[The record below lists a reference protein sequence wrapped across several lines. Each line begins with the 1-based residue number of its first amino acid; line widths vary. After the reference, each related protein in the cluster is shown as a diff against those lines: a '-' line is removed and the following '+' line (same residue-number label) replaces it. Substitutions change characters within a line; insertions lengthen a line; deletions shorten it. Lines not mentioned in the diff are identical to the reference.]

1 MIELW
6 KDNASS
12 VSKLPTGIEGF
23 DIISEGGLPEGRVT
37 LVAGTPGSGKTV
49 FAAQFIM
56 AGIRRDEP
64 GIFITFEDAVHE
76 LRQNVAG
83 FGWDMAS
90 LEKENRFLLLDAAP
104 DPDDPPQV
112 VGSFDLGAL
121 IARAEHAI
129 RRIGARRVA
138 LDSLGALFSH
148 YPETGTMRAEL
159 FRLVSA
165 LKLLGVTTV
174 MTSERPSDTGEIT
187 RSGVEEFVADN
198 VILLRNN
205 LEAERRHRTIE
216 ILKFRG
222 AYHQKGEFP
231 FSIEAKHGF
240 VVIPLSGIELKQASS
255 NVRISSGNAVLDSM
269 CGGGVFRDSII
280 MVSGATGTG
289 KTLTVN
295 QFINGGAE
303 AGERCLF
310 FSYEESRDQL
320 MRNAAS
326 WGYDFASM
334 ERAGRLVMISD
345 YPHAYGLEDHLLRI
359 RSAIEEFRPNRVA
372 IDSLSALE
380 RISTIKSFREFV
392 IGITSFIKMH
402 EIAGLFT
409 ASTPALAGGTSVT
422 ESHISTITDSIV
434 LLRYVELYGEMRR
447 GLTVLKMRGSMHDKQ
462 IREFTI
468 DGDGMHI
475 GKPFRNVYGIL
486 TGNLVHVPNRDGA
499 SEQYADGAVREADA
513 ARSP

>member
-1 MIELW
+1 VIELW

-12 VSKLPTGIEGF
+12 VPKVETGLPGF
-23 DIISEGGLPEGRVT
+23 DVVAEGGLPRGRVT
-37 LVAGTPGSGKTV
+37 LVSGTAGSGKTV
-49 FAAQFIM
+49 LACQFIVE
-56 AGIRRDEP
+56 GIRRGEP
-64 GIFITFEDAVHE
+64 GVFVTFEDAPHE
-76 LRQNVAG
+76 LKQNMRG
-83 FGWDMAS
+83 FGWDLEA
-90 LEKENRFLLLDAAP
+90 LEKEGNFQLLDGSP
-104 DPDDPPQV
+104 DPDEPPQL

-121 IARAEHAI
+121 IARIQHAI
-129 RRIGARRVA
+129 KRIGAQRVA

-159 FRLVSA
+159 YRVVSA
-165 LKLLGVTTV
+165 LKAVGVTTV
-174 MTSERPSDTGEIT
+174 MTAERPSDQGEIT
-187 RSGVEEFVADN
+187 RAGVEEFITDN
-198 VILLRNN
+198 VIILRNN
-205 LEAERRHRTIE
+205 LEEERRHRTVE

-231 FSIEAKHGF
+231 FSIEGRHGF

-255 NVRISSGNAVLDSM
+255 MTRISSGNDVLDEM
-269 CGGGVFRDSII
+269 CGGGIFRDSII

-295 QFINGGAE
+295 QFIAGGAK
-303 AGERCLF
+303 AGEKCLF

-320 MRNAAS
+320 VRNAAA
-326 WGYDFASM
+326 WGYDFEGM
-334 ERAGRLVMISD
+334 EERGQLAMVSD

-359 RSAIEEFRPNRVA
+359 RTAIEEFKPNRVA

-380 RISTIKSFREFV
+380 RISTIKAFREFV

-434 LLRYVELYGEMRR
+434 LLRYVELAGEMRR
-447 GLTVLKMRGSMHDKQ
+447 GLTVLKMRGSLHDKN

-468 DGDGMHI
+468 DGTGMHI
-475 GKPFRNVYGIL
+475 GEPFRNVSGIL
-486 TGNLVHVPNRDGA
+486 TGNLVYTPDA
-499 SEQYADGAVREADA
+499 SEAQ
-513 ARSP
+513 

>member
-12 VSKLPTGIEGF
+12 VPKMRTGIVGF
-23 DIISEGGLPEGRVT
+23 DLVSEGGLPAGRVT
-37 LVAGTPGSGKTV
+37 LVAGTAGSGKTV
-49 FAAQFIM
+49 FAMQFIV
-56 AGIRRDEP
+56 AGLRAGEP
-64 GIFITFEDAVHE
+64 GIFVTFEDSPAE
-76 LRQNVAG
+76 LRANVRG
-83 FGWDMAS
+83 FGWELDEFEQQGTFRLVDAS
-90 LEKENRFLLLDAAP
+90 P
-104 DPDDPPQV
+104 DPAEPPQL
-112 VGSFDLGAL
+112 VGGFDLGAL
-121 IARAEHAI
+121 IARVEHAV
-129 RRIGARRVA
+129 RKTGARRVA
-138 LDSLGALFSH
+138 LDSLGALFAH

-165 LKLLGVTTV
+165 LKALGVTTV
-174 MTSERPSDTGEIT
+174 MTSERRRDDGDLT
-187 RSGVEEFVADN
+187 RSGVEEFVTDN
-198 VILLRNN
+198 VVIFRNN
-205 LEAERRHRTIE
+205 LEEERRHRTVE

-231 FSIEAKHGF
+231 FSIEARHG
-240 VVIPLSGIELKQASS
+240 VMVIPLSGIELKQASS
-255 NVRISSGNAVLDSM
+255 SVRITSGNPVLDEM

-280 MVSGATGTG
+280 LVSGATGTG

-295 QFINGGAE
+295 QFIGGGVA

-310 FSYEESRDQL
+310 FSFEESRDQL
-320 MRNAAS
+320 VRNAAS
-326 WGYDFASM
+326 WGYDFAAM
-334 ERAGRLVMISD
+334 QEAGTLAIVSE

-359 RSAIEEFRPNRVA
+359 RTAIEEFRPNRVA

-380 RISTIKSFREFV
+380 RISTVKAFREFV
-392 IGITSFIKMH
+392 MGVTGFIKHH

-409 ASTPALAGGTSVT
+409 ASTPTLAGGTSVT

-447 GLTVLKMRGSMHDKQ
+447 GLTVLKMRGSSHDRD

-468 DGDGMHI
+468 DGSGMHI

-486 TGNLVHVPNRDGA
+486 TGNLVHASRGDLDSVGELLADDGA
-499 SEQYADGAVREADA
+499 QGT
-513 ARSP
+513 ARR